1 MKKQLKFWGWGYEG
15 DGLSEAEKSSRI
27 QSFYQDRFGVEFGD
41 ASPPVVGD
49 IDLAKPSLS
58 PPEALSAI
66 CTSEPGAR
74 LLHTYGKSY
83 PDSVKIFSR
92 DFENAP
98 DMVARPRSE
107 EEVQAVLDWAS
118 DAEVAVVPFGGG
130 SSVVGGVEPA
140 VGDGFKG
147 AVSLDLKGLNRLIEI
162 DATSRAAR
170 FQAGV
175 LGPDLEAALKPH
187 GLTLRHFPQSFEV
200 STLGG
205 WIATRSGGHFAT
217 LYTHIDDLVEST
229 RSVTPSGIVDSRRLP
244 GSGAGP
250 SPDRLMIGAEGA
262 LGVITEAWV
271 RLQARPIFKAG
282 AAVGFADIKQAAEAI
297 RAVAQAGLYPS
308 NLRVIDANEAM
319 VNGVNDGEEALLVL
333 AFESADH
340 PLDGWMARALEL
352 VQDLG
357 GRLHPDASAAERW
370 RTAFIRMPYNR
381 EILTPAGVINDTFE
395 TAITWERFPE
405 FHDSVK
411 AATEEAILEATG
423 EPGLVTCRFTHIY
436 PDGPAPYFTFHAKG
450 RAGALLEQW
459 HHIKTKASDALI
471 EAGGTITHHHAV
483 GRDHMLL
490 VSAPATRFVR
500 RSARSGQ
507 APPRSGRD
515 PKSGCHR
522 SPSRRR
528 AADRVRR
535 ARRVL
540 AQASAFFDRRDVAAG
555 RVARRLAAK
564 PRQSGIAG

>member
-1 MKKQLKFWGWGYEG
+1 MEGITLKKQLKFWGWGYEG
-15 DGLSEAEKSSRI
+15 DGLDESEATKLTT
-27 QSFYQDRFGVEFGD
+27 FYQDRFNVEFGD
-41 ASPPVVGD
+41 GSPPTVED
-49 IDLAKPSLS
+49 IDLAPPRLS
-58 PPEALSAI
+58 PPKTLSAI
-66 CTSEPGAR
+66 CTVEPRNR

-83 PDSVKIFSR
+83 PDSVKVFSR
-92 DFENAP
+92 DFEHAP
-98 DMVARPRSE
+98 DLVARPTCE
-107 EEVQAVLDWAS
+107 EDVQAVLDWA
-118 DAEVAVVPFGGG
+118 DEARAAVIPFGGG
-130 SSVVGGVEPA
+130 SSVVGGVEPK

-147 AVSLDLKGLNRLIEI
+147 TISLDLKGLNQLLEV
-162 DATSRAAR
+162 DAVSRAAR
-170 FQAGV
+170 FQAGI

-271 RLQARPIFKAG
+271 RVQARPTFKAG
-282 AAVGFADIKQAAEAI
+282 AAFGFADIKQGAEAI

-308 NLRVIDANEAM
+308 NLRLIDANEAL

-333 AFESADH
+333 AFETADH
-340 PLDGWMARALEL
+340 PGDAWMARSLEL
-352 VQDLG
+352 LQDLG
-357 GRLHPDASAAERW
+357 GRLHPDLAAAERW

-381 EILTPAGVINDTFE
+381 ELLTPAGVINDTFE

-405 FHDSVK
+405 FHDRVK
-411 AATEEAILEATG
+411 AATEEALVEATG

-450 RAGALLEQW
+450 RDGALLEQW
-459 HHIKTKASDALI
+459 RHIKTKASDALI

-483 GRDHMLL
+483 GRDHMPWYERQRPGLFGDAL
-490 VSAPATRFVR
+490 EAV
-500 RSARSGQ
+500 
-507 APPRSGRD
+507 
-515 PKSGCHR
+515 K
-522 SPSRRR
+522 
-528 AADRVRR
+528 
-535 ARRVL
+535 
-540 AQASAFFDRRDVAAG
+540 
-555 RVARRLAAK
+555 RRLD
-564 PRQSGIAG
+564 PGGILNPGVIVPLQDD

>member
-1 MKKQLKFWGWGYEG
+1 MKKKLKFWGWGYEG
-15 DGLSEAEKSSRI
+15 DGLGDVEEEKLK
-27 QSFYQDRFGVEFGD
+27 SFYFDRFAVEFTDGQ
-41 ASPPVVGD
+41 PPALD
-49 IDLAKPSLS
+49 KIDLSKPGLS
-58 PPEALSAI
+58 PPASLEAI
-66 CTSEPGAR
+66 CTSEPHAR

-83 PDSVKIFSR
+83 PDSVRVFSR
-92 DFENAP
+92 DFVNAP
-98 DMVARPRSE
+98 DIVARPRNE
-107 EEVQAVLDWAS
+107 ADVQSVLDWATGS
-118 DAEVAVVPFGGG
+118 NAAVIPFGGG
-130 SSVVGGVEPA
+130 SSVVGGVEPS
-140 VGDGFKG
+140 VGDGFDG
-147 AVSLDLKGLNRLIEI
+147 TISLDLKGLNQLIEV

-170 FQAGV
+170 FQAGI

-229 RSVTPSGIVDSRRLP
+229 RSVTPAGIIESRRLP

-271 RLQARPIFKAG
+271 RLQARPVHKAG
-282 AAVGFADIKQAAEAI
+282 AAVGFSDIKRGAQAI

-308 NLRVIDANEAM
+308 NLRLIDANEAL

-352 VQDLG
+352 VQDFG
-357 GRLHPDASAAERW
+357 GRLHPDLSAAERW

-381 EILTPAGVINDTFE
+381 EILTPADVINDTFE
-395 TAITWERFPE
+395 TAITWDRFSE

-411 AATEEAILEATG
+411 SATEAAILEATG

-450 RAGALLEQW
+450 RRGALLEQW
-459 HHIKTKASDALI
+459 RHIKEKASDALI

-483 GRDHMLL
+483 GRDHMPWYERQRPNLFGEAL
-490 VSAPATRFVR
+490 T
-500 RSARSGQ
+500 
-507 APPRSGRD
+507 
-515 PKSGCHR
+515 
-522 SPSRRR
+522 
-528 AADRVRR
+528 
-535 ARRVL
+535 
-540 AQASAFFDRRDVAAG
+540 
-555 RVARRLAAK
+555 AAK
-564 PRQSGIAG
+564 RSLDPAGILNPGVIVPLDRGKRQTG